1 MDKRDFGSH
10 IREKFNL
17 LFIEEEIF
25 YPPDLGNLIL
35 LVISNEENLELCS
48 IPSVEESKRT
58 IFICKISRPLGLM
71 AFLRFS
77 TSIIG
82 HVVGQNVIDVVQ
94 DFFKKDTMLSEINNS
109 LVVLI
114 PEILNPT
121 LVNHYHPIDLC

>member
-48 IPSVEESKRT
+48 IPSVEESKRA

-82 HVVGQNVIDVVQ
+82 MWWV
-94 DFFKKDTMLSEINNS
+94 KM
-109 LVVLI
+109 
-114 PEILNPT
+114 
-121 LVNHYHPIDLC
+121 